1 MPPPPSKKATLHKL
15 FIVDLHGEYRGE
27 IPLDERCTV
36 EYGEVLE
43 ALKGRGLADGQSIF
57 LSEWKVTAI
66 SGERMAL
73 IAVSTGS
80 LGSEELVWAR
90 TALIAAEA
98 TLVGELAPAPQVR
111 AEEEVTVAREAPP
124 APAPALDAREKALKK
139 REDALRMM
147 EENTRAAVAEYRK
160 TTEAQIEDLKAQLAA
175 ARGQSERGRA
185 ASPASAPERDRA
197 RGEFVG
203 SAHLARSSG
212 GPSSDHEL
220 EEARGEIEREKQA
233 LQRRANEFL
242 EKQETLRDRET
253 KVEEEGRRLAHARE
267 ELDRLRA
274 EVEATKAAPPL
285 PYDQAEA
292 KREIDQR
299 VMILQQKAFDLLA
312 REEQLKKRAEEIQA
326 LLSGST

>member
-1 MPPPPSKKATLHKL
+1 MPPQPIKKATLHKL
-15 FIVDLHGEYRGE
+15 FIVDPKGEYRGE
-27 IPLDERCTV
+27 IPLDERCWV

-66 SGERMAL
+66 SGDRMGL
-73 IAVSTGS
+73 IAISTGS
-80 LGSEELVWAR
+80 LGSEEATWAR

-98 TLVGELAPAPQVR
+98 TLVGELKPAPEVE
-111 AEEEVTVAREAPP
+111 AEEPEPVVRET
-124 APAPALDAREKALKK
+124 PAPALDGREKLLKK
-139 REDALRMM
+139 REESLRMM

-160 TTEAQIEDLKAQLAA
+160 NTEAQLEDLKTQLAA
-175 ARGQSERGRA
+175 AREQNERGQGAQGALA
-185 ASPASAPERDRA
+185 AERDRG

-203 SAHLARSSG
+203 SAHLARSSN
-212 GPSSDHEL
+212 GPSGDREL
-220 EEARGEIEREKQA
+220 EEARSEIEREKQA

-242 EKQETLRDRET
+242 ERQETLRDRET
-253 KVEEEGRRLAHARE
+253 KVEDEGRRLAQARE

-274 EVEATKAAPPL
+274 EGETAKAPPL
-285 PYDQAEA
+285 PFDQEAA

-299 VMILQQKAFDLLA
+299 VMVLQQKAFDLLA
-312 REEQLKKRAEEIQA
+312 REEQLKKRAEEIHA

>member
-1 MPPPPSKKATLHKL
+1 LPPPPSKKATLHKL

-111 AEEEVTVAREAPP
+111 AEEVTVAREAPP

-147 EENTRAAVAEYRK
+147 EENTRTAVAEYRK
-160 TTEAQIEDLKAQLAA
+160 TTEAQIEDMKAQLAT

-185 ASPASAPERDRA
+185 ASPATTERDRA

-203 SAHLARSSG
+203 SAHLARSPS
-212 GPSSDHEL
+212 GPSGDHEL

-242 EKQETLRDRET
+242 EREETLRDRET

-267 ELDRLRA
+267 ELDRLRT
-274 EVEATKAAPPL
+274 EVEATKAAPPV
-285 PYDQAEA
+285 PFDHAEA